1 MLKYPKGAKVVPV
14 ANLTDSPEWF
24 DDEYVTISGYCSEGD
39 SDIEHY
45 KVVHYEVIPKDT
57 GNDDYSWLNDQEI
70 NHEATEALNK

>member
-14 ANLTDSPEWF
+14 ANLTDSPVWF
-24 DDEYVTISGYCSEGD
+24 GDEYVTISGYCAEGD

-45 KVVHYEVIPKDT
+45 EVVPKDT
-57 GNDDYSWLNDQEI
+57 ENDDYSWLNDQEI